1 MSNTIVLHKNM
12 EKKYLE
18 HIVSLEEL
26 KASHY
31 RVLLL
36 LNIDKLTQTDIARKL
51 NIKKQN
57 VNKVFKTLIEH
68 GLIEEVETVGKSKF
82 FKAVDPKKINLNIPG
97 QLKFV

>member
-1 MSNTIVLHKNM
+1 M

-26 KASHY
+26 KANHY

-36 LNIDKLTQTDIARKL
+36 LNTDKFTQAEISRKL

-57 VNKVFKTLIEH
+57 VNRIFKTLIEH
-68 GLIEEVETVGKSKF
+68 GLIEEVETIGRNKY
-82 FKAVDPKKINLNIPG
+82 FKATDLKKINLNIPG

>member
-1 MSNTIVLHKNM
+1 M

-36 LNIDKLTQTDIARKL
+36 LNTDKFTQSGIARKL

-57 VNKVFKTLIEH
+57 VNKIFKLLIDH
-68 GLIEEVETVGKSKF
+68 GLIEEVETIGRNKY
-82 FKAVDPKKINLNIPG
+82 FKATDPKKINLNIPG

>member
-1 MSNTIVLHKNM
+1 MLHKNM

-51 NIKKQN
+51 NIKR
-57 VNKVFKTLIEH
+57 H
-68 GLIEEVETVGKSKF
+68 PRS
-82 FKAVDPKKINLNIPG
+82 
-97 QLKFV
+97 

>member
-1 MSNTIVLHKNM
+1 M

-26 KASHY
+26 KANHY

-36 LNIDKLTQTDIARKL
+36 LNTDKFTQAEISRKL

-57 VNKVFKTLIEH
+57 VNRIFKTLIEY
-68 GLIEEVETVGKSKF
+68 GLIEEVETIGRNKY
-82 FKAVDPKKINLNIPG
+82 FKAIDPKKINLNIPG